1 MERYYEVLRIIE
13 KGLQHNDEGLKSYA
27 RRLAE
32 KLKGED
38 EEFSKLI
45 LGSIGDIELPMAT
58 MDSNINN
65 DETRGVVE
73 EILGEDTRKEI
84 ESTVAEIHKLVMSIY
99 KKGVHDG
106 IDICKKLRIKGENN
120 PD

>member
-1 MERYYEVLRIIE
+1 MKRHYEILRIIE

-32 KLKGED
+32 NLKEDD

-58 MDSNINN
+58 MDGKTENKN
-65 DETRGVVE
+65 TKKVVGE
-73 EILGEDTRKEI
+73 VLGEDTKKEI
-84 ESTVAEIHKLVMSIY
+84 ESTVAEIHKLVMGIY

-106 IDICKKLRIKGENN
+106 IDICKKLRIEGENN